1 MKIFA
6 TSGQGTYNAIAVPS
20 DYFGN
25 LVDDPPEFTRLT

>member
-6 TSGQGTYNAIAVPS
+6 TSGQGTCNAMAVPS

-25 LVDDPPEFTRLT
+25 IVEDPSELTRLT